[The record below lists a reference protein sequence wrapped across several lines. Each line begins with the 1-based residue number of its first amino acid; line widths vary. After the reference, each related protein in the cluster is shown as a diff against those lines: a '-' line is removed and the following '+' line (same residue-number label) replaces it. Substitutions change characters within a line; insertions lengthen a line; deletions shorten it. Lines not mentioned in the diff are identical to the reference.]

1 LQTPGCAVFFELA
14 TKTSVGKINCQKVA
28 RDVPFSIFGLNIS
41 TLHPKQHTQLD
52 LVNNI
57 VKRIEQLQRLFVK
70 NYARKWLIEPDLTF
84 VFFRELAVVV
94 SNSKDSLV
102 VSNAKVRLV
111 DSLHVCELF
120 RSSFFAITHCL

>member
-1 LQTPGCAVFFELA
+1 ML
-14 TKTSVGKINCQKVA
+14 
-28 RDVPFSIFGLNIS
+28 FSIFGLNIS
-41 TLHPKQHTQLD
+41 TLHPKQHTQLN

-57 VKRIEQLQRLFVK
+57 IKRIEQLQRLFVK

-84 VFFRELAVVV
+84 VFFRELSVVV

-102 VSNAKVRLV
+102 VSNIKVRLV

-120 RSSFFAITHCL
+120 RSSLFAITHCL